1 MRNYREL
8 RVWAKAHA
16 LALKLYGITREFPRE
31 EMYGLTSQIRRAA
44 SSIGA
49 NLAEGCG
56 TRTDAEL
63 ARYLL
68 IAMGSA
74 SELDYHLLLA
84 RDLHIL
90 NNSDHAVLEEELSE
104 VRRMLTSL
112 LLKLKSASR
121 ELTAKS

>member
-8 RVWAKAHA
+8 KVWAKAHA
-16 LALKLYGITREFPRE
+16 LALKLYEVTRAFPRE
-31 EMYGLTSQIRRAA
+31 ELYGPTSQIRRAA

-56 TRTDAEL
+56 KRTDAEL
-63 ARYLL
+63 ARYVL

-74 SELDYHLLLA
+74 SELDYHLVLA
-84 RDLHIL
+84 RDLQML
-90 NNSDHAVLEEELSE
+90 RPSEYASLEEQSSE

-112 LLKLKSASR
+112 LQKVKAQPDSR
-121 ELTAKS
+121 VMDR